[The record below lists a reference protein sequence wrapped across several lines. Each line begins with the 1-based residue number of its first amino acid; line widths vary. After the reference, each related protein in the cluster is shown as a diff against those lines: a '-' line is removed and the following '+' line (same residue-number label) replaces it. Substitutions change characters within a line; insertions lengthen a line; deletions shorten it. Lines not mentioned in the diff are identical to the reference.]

1 MAKMASFFLLGDFEI
16 NHLNFYFLASN
27 SIFPYISQPRRLTS
41 HSKALT
47 GNIFWSLLIS
57 DMISGNLTAT
67 VSNHL
72 PRLLFAP
79 NILSSTYYNKSSTF
93 ERDWSKFN
101 KENLRQSYLDKNWSD
116 VLQFAQQNLDL
127 FIEFFLNILTP
138 T

>member
-1 MAKMASFFLLGDFEI
+1 MASFFLLGDFEI

-67 VSNHL
+67 VSNHYLGFYL
-72 PRLLFAP
+72 PLIFFQALIIINQVLL
-79 NILSSTYYNKSSTF
+79 
-93 ERDWSKFN
+93 
-101 KENLRQSYLDKNWSD
+101 KEIG
-116 VLQFAQQNLDL
+116 QNLIKKTSDKVTL
-127 FIEFFLNILTP
+127 IKIGLMSFNLPNKTWISL
-138 T
+138 